1 MVRTFYYYAQNEYEN
16 ILKKIESDQQSKISF
31 TEKALHEFNQIQRKE
46 AIAERE
52 RRLNEQIKFSNS
64 QNSASE
70 SPSKQTEVKPEIT

>member
-31 TEKALHEFNQIQRKE
+31 TEKALIEFNEIQRKE

-64 QNSASE
+64 
-70 SPSKQTEVKPEIT
+70 

>member
-31 TEKALHEFNQIQRKE
+31 TEKALTEFNEFQRKE

-64 QNSASE
+64 QNSANE
-70 SPSKQTEVKPEIT
+70 SPSK